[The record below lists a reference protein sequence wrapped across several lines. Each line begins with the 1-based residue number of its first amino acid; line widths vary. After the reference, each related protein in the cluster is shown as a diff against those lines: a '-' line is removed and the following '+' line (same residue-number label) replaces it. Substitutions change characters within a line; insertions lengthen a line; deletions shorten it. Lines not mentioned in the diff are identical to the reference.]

1 MLPPML
7 HPVYC
12 AQDLVEMTRV
22 TLIGATSEA
31 KLLGALE
38 TLIETTQDFTDS
50 AYTSH
55 ENRERILALCERLR
69 QELATLL
76 RVGHN
81 VVSHLLSVHQSA
93 YSSKLWYRVT
103 SVT

>member
-1 MLPPML
+1 MMSSSPTPQIILAFVFVCVDL
-7 HPVYC
+7 LT
-12 AQDLVEMTRV
+12 QDLVEMTRV
-22 TLIGATSEA
+22 TLVGATSEA

-55 ENRERILALCERLR
+55 DNRERILLLCERLR

-76 RVGHN
+76 RVGRN
-81 VVSHLLSVHQSA
+81 VVGT
-93 YSSKLWYRVT
+93 RI
-103 SVT
+103 